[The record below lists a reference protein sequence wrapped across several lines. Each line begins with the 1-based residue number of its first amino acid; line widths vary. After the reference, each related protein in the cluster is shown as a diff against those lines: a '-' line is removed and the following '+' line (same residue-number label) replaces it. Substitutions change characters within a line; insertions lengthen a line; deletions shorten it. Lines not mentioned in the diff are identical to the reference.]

1 MTSNTVRVAVPK
13 EGTNYLAFTDPNQA
27 PESFKGFVK
36 FLSETYLADTT
47 SSGVLPSPQSTNYEP
62 IGGGINPTGL
72 VKKLNHN
79 ASERDRRKKIN
90 NLYSSLFSLL
100 SDSNRMKK
108 LSIPAIVARVVKY
121 IPELQK
127 EAETLVQKKE

>member
-1 MTSNTVRVAVPK
+1 MLTLSPP
-13 EGTNYLAFTDPNQA
+13 LFP
-27 PESFKGFVK
+27 SFGWPLVDDLNIISQDQNEYFVGN
-36 FLSETYLADTT
+36 FGYIDTT